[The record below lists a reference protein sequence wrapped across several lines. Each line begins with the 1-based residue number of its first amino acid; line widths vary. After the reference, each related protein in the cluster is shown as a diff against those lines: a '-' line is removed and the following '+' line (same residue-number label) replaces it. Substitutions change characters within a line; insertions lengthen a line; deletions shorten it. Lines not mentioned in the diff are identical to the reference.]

1 MTVHLKKLSVGS
13 ESLASLRQWQEAR
26 RKAGFELMH
35 VTRNTPRRA
44 EEVLDGGSIFWV
56 IKGVMCARQP
66 IVELRE
72 MQRADGKPACGI
84 VLAPRFSRWSRCGCG
99 FSRDGAIS
107 RSRMR
112 RRTCRWWQTVTRRCR
127 RNWSPNFANSGFSSS
142 SSASPTGRRTG
153 PARCRARRVRLPSRP
168 SHNPL
173 NSGGRPWP
181 VPWPPAPR
189 LYRSRRHGSA

>member
-72 MQRADGKPACGI
+72 MQRADGKSACGI
-84 VLAPRFSRWSRCGCG
+84 VLAPDLIAVEPR
-99 FSRDGAIS
+99 
-107 RSRMR
+107 RMR
-112 RRTCRWWQTVTRRCR
+112 IFQGWRYLE
-127 RNWSPNFANSGFSSS
+127 AED
-142 SSASPTGRRTG
+142 A
-153 PARCRARRVRLPSRP
+153 PADLTD
-168 SHNPL
+168 
-173 NSGGRPWP
+173 P
-181 VPWPPAPR
+181 VDESMPPALVAELR
-189 LYRSRRHGSA
+189 ELGVL